1 MDESA
6 GQQTGQAA
14 SEQQQHQLQQQK
26 DQSPSSQQQGIA
38 SYFAVADNISP
49 QAADELAYEKDDVV
63 NVWMPTITKPPTT
76 TSAGTHTPAWYKAT
90 NDRTKQTGYVQLH
103 QLASMDSSPYGPA
116 AGTTVGGTIS
126 GNVYLSVSSIMDTSH
141 SAVTG
146 GNAGASGGNG
156 TGGSTA
162 DGQQQATV
170 DALGSRLSK
179 TEIGGSAHG
188 STGIESVTA
197 ASTIGT
203 VGSATE
209 DLYVKCL
216 SPATIPRTTA
226 TTLNDPVGRNDD
238 FPTSSTSSYNHR
250 GHALEYVY
258 FVTPIICLFCQDYI
272 WGLGRQGGQCR
283 KCQSCFHLKC
293 LPLAI
298 YEPCQRNPD
307 MYPIIPNT
315 FKTEK
320 SINEWTTENVL
331 EWLAAVNMYDHVEV
345 FKTKAIK
352 GCDLSNL
359 DRDRLE
365 QMGIKNEFHQ
375 QTILTAIKH
384 LLTSADILATAG
396 ESGGAAGGDIVGG
409 SISTTCS
416 AAEGQQQLQ
425 THHLIDSSFTKQQK
439 CDMCKQYL
447 HGLVHQGLCC
457 TQCNLIVHRQCSATG
472 GLKSCYTSMQ
482 HQQQQQQMSLQQQLQ
497 LQQQHRYVF
506 GKGLCLQFDLSLHQA
521 APQIVMDLCMAFEQ
535 KGQHDKTLDLYVIY
549 RTTPPRFDEV
559 NKLRDALNE
568 NLLNIDLKG
577 YSAECVAMVLKKFFL
592 ELPDPVI
599 PVVLYESF
607 IEATKQ
613 EDKQA
618 AEQMKNLVQQMPQHH
633 SKTLHYIIRHLIRI
647 CRLQTMRG
655 YGQQPTMLL
664 QVWCNLLMRPALTQI
679 VKIVTNM
686 KCHLRVL
693 EILMYKLDW
702 NEPLPEFLST
712 PAVPPRKTSRS
723 SGSSITHSIGG
734 ATTSSSGGTSTLKK
748 SFITSSLGSN
758 VVPEGSIPSQQ
769 LYYGGD
775 NSLSSYA
782 ESSGSGNYPASASSS
797 SSTLPRLAFGC
808 SQLITDPNTPQE
820 LRDAEWYWGKISR
833 DVAKEKMMDA
843 PDGSFLVRDAI
854 SDAGEYTLV
863 LKKDGTDRTIK
874 IFHKGGRC
882 GFTHECTYDSLV
894 ALINEFRTTTLKEYN
909 TILDTCLLHPISR
922 FEDDLYPTEEDTGKL
937 AKHLYDTVQG
947 LKELANVRESI
958 VEAYNEC
965 RQNIDLRRQALEAF
979 IHAEKMFQDQL
990 LLQAQYEMEAQPHE
1004 KERITSNNHLIQ
1016 SKLAELIECKSS
1028 LEQAMELGKEQLR
1041 EGEREINSLK
1051 PDIINLTKRKDQ
1063 LLEVLKR
1070 QGVTDPQIKTILTEG
1085 YLPVENQSGEEMPHL
1100 DETTWLLEGCSRQ
1113 EAEEKL
1119 AKKPTGTFLIRPRS
1133 AGHYALSIACNGAT
1147 NHCIIYETDRG
1158 YGFAEPYFIYE
1169 SLKALVVHYASNSL
1183 EEHNDNLQTTL
1194 KYPVFAP
1201 NIPST
1206 STGGI
1211 GGNGGGSSSSGASSS
1226 QVTGGPSRVQT
1237 ASGGGSGM
1245 LTNFP
1250 S

>member
-1 MDESA
+1 MDESS
-6 GQQTGQAA
+6 GQQTGLAA
-14 SEQQQHQLQQQK
+14 SEQQQHQQQQQK
-26 DQSPSSQQQGIA
+26 EQSPSSQQQGIA

-49 QAADELAYEKDDVV
+49 QAADELAYQKDDVV
-63 NVWMPTITKPPTT
+63 NVWVPTVTKPPTT

-116 AGTTVGGTIS
+116 AGTTAGGNIA
-126 GNVYLSVSSIMDTSH
+126 GNVYLSVSSIMDTGLS
-141 SAVTG
+141 SLTG
-146 GNAGASGGNG
+146 GSASGGNG
-156 TGGSTA
+156 TSGSST

-170 DALGSRLSK
+170 DALAGLRLGKS
-179 TEIGGSAHG
+179 EVCGSAIG
-188 STGIESVTA
+188 STGTESMTA
-197 ASTIGT
+197 AGTSGT
-203 VGSATE
+203 VGSAPE
-209 DLYVKCL
+209 DLYVKCVT
-216 SPATIPRTTA
+216 PATMPRATA
-226 TTLNDPVGRNDD
+226 TTLNDPG
-238 FPTSSTSSYNHR
+238 
-250 GHALEYVY
+250 
-258 FVTPIICLFCQDYI
+258 QDYI

-293 LPLAI
+293 LPLSI

-352 GCDLSNL
+352 GCDLPNL
-359 DRDRLE
+359 DRDKLE

-396 ESGGAAGGDIVGG
+396 ESGAAGGGGEMVVG
-409 SISTTCS
+409 SISTTCTP
-416 AAEGQQQLQ
+416 AEGQPQLP
-425 THHLIDSSFTKQQK
+425 THHLIDSSFTKQKK

-457 TQCNLIVHRQCSATG
+457 TQCNLVVHRQCSATG

-482 HQQQQQQMSLQQQLQ
+482 HQQQQQQVSLQQQLQ
-497 LQQQHRYVF
+497 HQQQHRYVF

-535 KGQHDKTLDLYVIY
+535 KGQQDKTLDLYVIY

-577 YSAECVAMVLKKFFL
+577 YSADCVAMVLKKFFR

-613 EDKQA
+613 EDMQA
-618 AEQMKNLVQQMPQHH
+618 AEQMKNLIQQMPQHH

-664 QVWCNLLMRPALTQI
+664 QVWCHLLMRPALTQI

-723 SGSSITHSIGG
+723 SVGSIGG
-734 ATTSSSGGTSTLKK
+734 TSTSSSSMSSAGTSTLKK
-748 SFITSSLGSN
+748 SFITSSMGSS

-769 LYYGGD
+769 HYYGGD
-775 NSLSSYA
+775 NALSSYA
-782 ESSGSGNYPASASSS
+782 ELPGTSNYGASTSSYS
-797 SSTLPRLAFGC
+797 SSTLPRLALGC
-808 SQLITDPNTPQE
+808 GQLITDPNTPQE

-909 TILDTCLLHPISR
+909 TILDTCLLYPISR
-922 FEDDLYPTEEDTGKL
+922 FEDDTYPTEEDTNKL
-937 AKHLYDTVQG
+937 AKHLYDTVQR
-947 LKELANVRESI
+947 LKELANERETM

-990 LLQAQYEMEAQPHE
+990 LLQAQYEKEAQPHE

-1016 SKLAELIECKSS
+1016 SKLAELIDCKSS
-1028 LEQAMELGKEQLR
+1028 LEQAMEQDKEQLR
-1041 EGEREINSLK
+1041 VGEREVMRLK
-1051 PDIINLTKRKDQ
+1051 PDIISLTKKKDQ

-1070 QGVTDPQIKTILTEG
+1070 QGVTDGQVKTILTEG
-1085 YLPVENQSGEEMPHL
+1085 YLPVENQSAEEMPHL

-1183 EEHNDNLQTTL
+1183 EEHNDYLQTTL

-1201 NIPST
+1201 NNPSGSGSGT
-1206 STGGI
+1206 STGGV
-1211 GGNGGGSSSSGASSS
+1211 GGNGSGSSSGAGSS
-1226 QVTGGPSRVQT
+1226 QVAGGSSRVQT
-1237 ASGGGSGM
+1237 AAGGGSGM
-1245 LTNFP
+1245 LNNFP

>member
-6 GQQTGQAA
+6 GQQTGLTA
-14 SEQQQHQLQQQK
+14 SEQQQQQQK
-26 DQSPSSQQQGIA
+26 EQSPSSQQQGIA

-116 AGTTVGGTIS
+116 GGTTAGGNIA
-126 GNVYLSVSSIMDTSH
+126 GNVYLSVSTIMDTGLS
-141 SAVTG
+141 SVTG
-146 GNAGASGGNG
+146 GSGTSVSGGNG
-156 TGGSTA
+156 TGGTCA

-170 DALGSRLSK
+170 DALAGLRLGKAEVCGTAIGSTG
-179 TEIGGSAHG
+179 TESITAAGPTGTGGSAP
-188 STGIESVTA
+188 
-197 ASTIGT
+197 
-203 VGSATE
+203 E
-209 DLYVKCL
+209 DLYVKCVT
-216 SPATIPRTTA
+216 PATMPRATA
-226 TTLNDPVGRNDD
+226 TTLNDPG
-238 FPTSSTSSYNHR
+238 
-250 GHALEYVY
+250 
-258 FVTPIICLFCQDYI
+258 QDYI

-352 GCDLSNL
+352 GCDLPNL
-359 DRDRLE
+359 DRDKLE

-396 ESGGAAGGDIVGG
+396 ESGGAAGGGDMVVS
-409 SISTTCS
+409 SISATCTP
-416 AAEGQQQLQ
+416 AEGQQQLQ

-457 TQCNLIVHRQCSATG
+457 TQCNLILHRQCSATG
-472 GLKSCYTSMQ
+472 GLKSCYSSMQ
-482 HQQQQQQMSLQQQLQ
+482 HQPHQQVSLQQQLQ

-535 KGQHDKTLDLYVIY
+535 KGQQDKTLDLYVIY
-549 RTTPPRFDEV
+549 RTTPLRFDEV

-577 YSAECVAMVLKKFFL
+577 YSAECVAMVLKKFFR

-613 EDKQA
+613 EDMQA
-618 AEQMKNLVQQMPQHH
+618 AEQMKNLIQQMPQHH

-664 QVWCNLLMRPALTQI
+664 QVWCHLLMRPALTQI

-723 SGSSITHSIGG
+723 SGSIGG
-734 ATTSSSGGTSTLKK
+734 GTASSTGMSSAGTSTLKK
-748 SFITSSLGSN
+748 SFITSSVSSS

-769 LYYGGD
+769 HYYGAD

-782 ESSGSGNYPASASSS
+782 ETSSTSNYGASTSGYS

-882 GFTHECTYDSLV
+882 GFTQECTYDSLV

-909 TILDTCLLHPISR
+909 TILDTCLLYPISR
-922 FEDDLYPTEEDTGKL
+922 FDDDLYPTEEDTSKL
-937 AKHLYDTVQG
+937 AKHLYDTVQR
-947 LKELANVRESI
+947 LKELANARETI

-990 LLQAQYEMEAQPHE
+990 LLQAQYEKEAQPHE

-1028 LEQAMELGKEQLR
+1028 LEQAMEQDKEQLR
-1041 EGEREINSLK
+1041 EGERELMSLK
-1051 PDIINLTKRKDQ
+1051 PDIINLTKKKDQ

-1070 QGVTDPQIKTILTEG
+1070 QGVTEGQMKTILTEG
-1085 YLPVENQSGEEMPHL
+1085 YLPVENQSAEQMPHL

-1133 AGHYALSIACNGAT
+1133 AGHYALSIVCNGAT
-1147 NHCIIYETDRG
+1147 NHCIIYVTDRG

-1183 EEHNDNLQTTL
+1183 EEHNDYLQTTL

-1201 NIPST
+1201 NIPSAGSGT
-1206 STGGI
+1206 SSGGV
-1211 GGNGGGSSSSGASSS
+1211 GGNGSGSSGGAGSS
-1226 QVTGGPSRVQT
+1226 QVAGGSSRVQT
-1237 ASGGGSGM
+1237 AASGGGSGM
-1245 LTNFP
+1245 LNNFP